1 MSSRRDRFNQRDTF
15 YMSLALNL
23 ARQRK
28 GLTGPNPSVGCV
40 IVKNDKIISYGQ
52 TGISG
57 YPHAEYNAIKNC
69 KHNLKNSSL
78 YVTLEP
84 CSHYG
89 KTPPCT
95 NQIIKSKIKKVYFS
109 VNDIDVRSSK
119 KAKKILNKRK
129 IIVKKFL
136 LKNHGLKFY
145 KNYFYS
151 KTKQLPYVIGK
162 IACSKDKYIYA
173 KNKIIT
179 NEQSRKVSHLLRYE
193 NQGILISSKTLNLDN
208 SKLTCRIS
216 GIEKYSPS
224 RIILDKFLKTNKKSF
239 IVKTAKDINTYFFYN
254 KGHKQTIKYFKQK
267 GVHLIKLELNE
278 NNQFNFKSILKKVND
293 LGIKNLLVEGG
304 KDITLNFL
312 KHDLFNEFYLFKS
325 NNKLGKKGRI
335 NISNI
340 TKKLTSKF
348 KFKKNIHTYLD
359 KDELIY
365 YY

>member
-1 MSSRRDRFNQRDTF
+1 MSSRKDRFNQRDNF

-28 GLTGPNPSVGCV
+28 GLTGSNPSVGCV

-52 TGISG
+52 TGING

-69 KHNLKNSSL
+69 KYNLKNSSI
-78 YVTLEP
+78 YITLEP

-95 NQIIKSKIKKVYFS
+95 KQIIKSKIKKVYFS
-109 VNDIDVRSSK
+109 VNDVDIRSSK
-119 KAKKILNKRK
+119 RAKKILSEKK
-129 IIVKKFL
+129 IIVKEFL
-136 LKNHGLKFY
+136 LKKNVLKFY

-151 KTKQLPYVIGK
+151 KKKKLPYVIGK
-162 IACSKDKYIYA
+162 IACSKDKYIDV

-179 NEQSRKVSHLLRYE
+179 SEQSRKVSHLLRYK

-224 RIILDKFLKTNKKSF
+224 RIILDKFLKTNKKSY
-239 IVKTAKDINTYFFYN
+239 IVNSAKNINTYFFYN
-254 KGHKQTIKYFKQK
+254 KGNYQRIHYFKKK
-267 GVHLIKLELNE
+267 GVRLIKFELDK
-278 NNQFNFKSILKKVND
+278 NNQFNLKSILNKIND

-304 KDITLNFL
+304 KNITLSFL
-312 KHDLFNEFYLFKS
+312 ENGFFNEFYLFKS
-325 NNKLGKKGRI
+325 NIKLGKKGRI
-335 NISNI
+335 NITNI

>member
-1 MSSRRDRFNQRDTF
+1 MSSRKDRFNRKDTF

-28 GLTGPNPSVGCV
+28 GLTGSNPSVGCV
-40 IVKNDKIISYGQ
+40 IVKNDKVISYGQ
-52 TGISG
+52 TGITG

-69 KHNLKNSSL
+69 KYNLKNSSL

-95 NQIIKSKIKKVYFS
+95 NLIINSKIKKVYFS
-109 VNDIDVRSSK
+109 VNDTDIRSSD
-119 KAKKILNKRK
+119 KAKKILNKKK
-129 IIVKKFL
+129 IVVKRFL
-136 LKNHGLKFY
+136 LKKHALSFY

-151 KTKQLPYVIGK
+151 KKKQLPYVVGK
-162 IACSKDKYIYA
+162 IACSKDKYIDV

-179 NEQSRKVSHLLRYE
+179 NEQSRKVSHLLRYT

-216 GIEKYSPS
+216 GIEKNSPS
-224 RIILDKFLKTNKKSF
+224 RIILDKYLKTNKKSY
-239 IVKTAKDINTYFFYN
+239 IVNSAKNINTYFFYN
-254 KGHKQTIKYFKQK
+254 KGNKQIIKYFKKK
-267 GVHLIKLELNE
+267 GVRLIKFELDK
-278 NNQFNFKSILKKVND
+278 NNQFNLKSILNKIND

-304 KDITLNFL
+304 KNITLSFL
-312 KHDLFNEFYLFKS
+312 KHGLFNEFYLFKS
-325 NNKLGKKGRI
+325 DSKLGKKGRI

-340 TKKLTSKF
+340 AKKLTSIF

>member
-1 MSSRRDRFNQRDTF
+1 MSSRKDRFNQKDIF

-28 GLTGPNPSVGCV
+28 GLTGSNPSVGCV

-52 TGISG
+52 TGITG

-69 KHNLKNSSL
+69 KYNLKNSSL

-84 CSHYG
+84 CCHYG

-109 VNDIDVRSSK
+109 VNDIDIRSSK
-119 KAKKILNKRK
+119 KAQNILRKKK

-136 LKNHGLKFY
+136 LKKESIKFY

-151 KTKQLPYVIGK
+151 KKKRLPYVVGK
-162 IACSKDKYIYA
+162 IACSKDKYIDV

-179 NEQSRKVSHLLRYE
+179 NEQSRMVSHLLRYK

-224 RIILDKFLKTNKKSF
+224 RIILDKFLNSNKKSY
-239 IVKTAKDINTYFFYN
+239 IVNTAKNINTYFFYY
-254 KGHKQTIKYFKQK
+254 KGKKQTVRYFKKK
-267 GVHLIKLELNE
+267 GVRLIKFKLDK
-278 NNQFNFKSILKKVND
+278 NNQFNLKSILNKISD

-304 KDITLNFL
+304 KNITLSFL
-312 KHDLFNEFYLFKS
+312 KNDLFNEFYLFKS
-325 NNKLGKKGRI
+325 SLKLEKKGRV

-340 TKKLTSKF
+340 TKKLNSKF
-348 KFKKNIHTYLD
+348 KFKKNIQTYLD